1 MKRDYFHQILFMYY
15 LYLDSSIN
23 KIFIFCLIEMQYGN
37 IIWKSDDSIFTENIY
52 IYIAFYTYNGNNY

>member
-37 IIWKSDDSIFTENIY
+37 IIWKSDDSIFAENKLSFLY
-52 IYIAFYTYNGNNY
+52 IWQ